1 MKAAVRRYFNEII
14 SLSVLVLMA
23 LALVAGQSV
32 ATEHEVAGYEVER
45 ESVEPLR
52 VVIEIEF

>member
-32 ATEHEVAGYEVER
+32 ATEHEVER